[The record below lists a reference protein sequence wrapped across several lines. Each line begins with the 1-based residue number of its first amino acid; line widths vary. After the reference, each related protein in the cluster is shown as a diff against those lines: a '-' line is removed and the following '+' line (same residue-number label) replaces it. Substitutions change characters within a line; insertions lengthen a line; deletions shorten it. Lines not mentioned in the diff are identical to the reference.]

1 MRASYQRFANES
13 IPAKDV
19 GLVHDLSVYCIA
31 MKYLRRL
38 PFNTITLWVLLLGIL
53 TASVALAV
61 VQRRRS
67 VGEKNDERQLGKGSV
82 IQVGRNEDFQE
93 ALNRARPGD
102 TLVLQAGAVYVGPFT
117 LPVKTG
123 EQFITVQSSRVGEL
137 PESVRVSPSQSSL
150 FSKLQS
156 ATKGDAV
163 LKTQAGAHHY
173 KFIGIEFSTTN
184 ADVLVYDLVRF
195 GESAQATLASV
206 PHHLV
211 IDRCYIHGFA

>member
-1 MRASYQRFANES
+1 MVCKQN
-13 IPAKDV
+13 
-19 GLVHDLSVYCIA
+19 LSLGRPFVYNLNIYSLA
-31 MKYLRRL
+31 MKDLRRL
-38 PFNTITLWVLLLGIL
+38 PSNTTTVWLLLLGIL
-53 TASVALAV
+53 MASVALAV

-137 PESVRVSPSQSSL
+137 PE
-150 FSKLQS
+150 
-156 ATKGDAV
+156 
-163 LKTQAGAHHY
+163 
-173 KFIGIEFSTTN
+173 
-184 ADVLVYDLVRF
+184 
-195 GESAQATLASV
+195 
-206 PHHLV
+206 
-211 IDRCYIHGFA
+211 